1 MLMKIKLRYILIIVF
16 FGVILAVT
24 ISNYTYSRKII
35 QEKYDLQK
43 THIEKALT
51 EELIFIN
58 TSTKILETQLNDE
71 MKNISYELIDKY
83 IKNPQIMSWDLES
96 IKEKFQNYEIYIINE
111 GLQIIRSTFKEDLG
125 LDFSKYPAFSRLLRS
140 RLEGDEFSADRM
152 DISIT
157 TKALRKY
164 SYMPTPDN
172 KYLLELSIDISKR
185 YPDFQKMDILSK
197 VNTLKEEYDIVENI
211 SIYKFNEDGSRI
223 GIIKTEELEDGL
235 DTNISVDKQEIIR
248 EALNENT
255 KKTTE
260 IVAQNKRNYIFTYIP
275 ILNYLDNQE
284 FDWWNSYIIEMIYN
298 DIPLNHQLSELRNRF
313 ISNLVILSFIF
324 ILFSLV
330 IFRLFN
336 KTENM
341 AYYDHLTGLPNRKL
355 FEKVFMEK
363 INNADKNGNLL
374 GVMFMDLDHFKD
386 VNDKYGHEIG
396 DDLLIAVSQKI
407 KNNLKKD
414 DFVARLGGDEFTI
427 ILDNIEKKKDL
438 EYISKR
444 LITLFDEPLSIH
456 KNKIKANLSIG
467 VSVYPDSGDN
477 IKDLLRKS
485 DQAMYAA
492 KNSKTSY
499 RLDIE

>member
-1 MLMKIKLRYILIIVF
+1 MRVKLRYITIIVF
-16 FGVILAVT
+16 FGIILAVT
-24 ISNYTYSRKII
+24 ISNYTYSEKII
-35 QEKYDLQK
+35 QEKYQLQK
-43 THIEKALT
+43 TYVEKALT
-51 EELIFIN
+51 DELIFIN

-71 MKNISYELIDKY
+71 MRNNSYNLIEKY
-83 IKNPQIMSWDLES
+83 IKNPDVMSWDLEA
-96 IKEKFQNYEIYIINE
+96 IKDKYNNYEVYIINE
-111 GLQIIRSTFKEDLG
+111 ELQIIRSTLKEDLG
-125 LDFSKYPAFSRLLRS
+125 LDFSKYPAFSKLLKK

-172 KYLLELSIDISKR
+172 KYLIEFSIDISER
-185 YPDFQKMDILSK
+185 YPDFQKMDIFSK
-197 VNTLKEEYDIVENI
+197 VKSLKNEYNIIENI
-211 SIYKFNEDGSRI
+211 SIFKFNEDGSRV
-223 GIIKTEELEDGL
+223 GVIKTEELEDGY
-235 DTNISVDKQEIIR
+235 DTNVSIDKQEIIR
-248 EALNENT
+248 KALRTDTIQRTQALDGEN
-255 KKTTE
+255 
-260 IVAQNKRNYIFTYIP
+260 QNYIFTYIP
-275 ILNYLDNQE
+275 ILNYLETNE
-284 FDWWNSYIIEMIYN
+284 FDWWNSYVIEIIYN
-298 DIPLNHQLSELRNRF
+298 DLPLKQQLSELRTRL
-313 ISNLVILSFIF
+313 ISNLIILSFIF

-330 IFRLFN
+330 IFKLFN

-355 FEKVFMEK
+355 FEKVFLEK
-363 INNADKNGNLL
+363 MNNADKKGNLL
-374 GVMFMDLDHFKD
+374 GIMFIDLDHFKE
-386 VNDKYGHEIG
+386 VNDKYGHEVG
-396 DDLLIAVSQKI
+396 DDLLIAVSEKI

-444 LITLFDEPLSIH
+444 LISLFDKPLTIH

-477 IKDLLRKS
+477 MKDLLRKS
-485 DQAMYAA
+485 DQAMYSA
-492 KNSKTSY
+492 KSSKTSY